1 MSDNFYIKQNDT
13 APSLEVV
20 LTSSS
25 GRAKPMTEAATVSF
39 NMSTDAG
46 VNVVSQG
53 VGTIVNSAKGI
64 VAYTWQTGDT
74 SNTGIHNAEF
84 QVTYNNGQIE
94 TFPTSGYIKVIIK
107 GELA

>member
-25 GRAKPMTEAATVSF
+25 GRAKPMTEAATISF

-46 VNVVSQG
+46 R
-53 VGTIVNSAKGI
+53 
-64 VAYTWQTGDT
+64 
-74 SNTGIHNAEF
+74 
-84 QVTYNNGQIE
+84 
-94 TFPTSGYIKVIIK
+94 
-107 GELA
+107 